1 MPISKEQ
8 AMRPAEIELI
18 DAVNGQSADITGL
31 QQASAESTA
40 AIAAESKARE
50 SADAELAKDLASQKT
65 EIAKDL
71 ANQKTEIAQDLA
83 SQKTELEGSIS
94 AEAKARQDADTGL
107 EQKITAAST
116 AAETARALAEGKQ
129 DKLTAG
135 ANIAISDANEIS
147 SSVPNPAVNET
158 DSDGNMTAWTECGQ
172 RQSSSTTGSHSHAE
186 GDNNIA
192 SGSESHAEGSYTAAS
207 GNRSHAEGHSTNA
220 TATTSHA
227 EGDNTIASGFN
238 SHAEGNNTTASG
250 NDSHAEGEHTI
261 ASGNGSHAEGEH
273 TTASDNDSH
282 AEGAYTAARG
292 SNSHAEGR
300 HNTARGFNSHAE
312 GMYCECI
319 GDNQHVQGKFNK
331 PDSSSI
337 YADIIGNGT
346 ADDNRS
352 NAETVSWDGV
362 MWLQKDVRCGGADQD
377 ASDAVSLSK
386 LGTIVASTPSMEYG
400 TSNSVSVSAG
410 SHTVV
415 DVTFGTAKTEAPV
428 VFTSLQCPTAG
439 ANIIATVQSVTNAQ
453 ASIVVVNLGTTDVS
467 DVTVD
472 WLALSGR

>member
-18 DAVNGQSADITGL
+18 DAVNGQSADISGL

-50 SADAELAKDLASQKT
+50 SADAELAKDLANQKTELAQDLASQKT
-65 EIAKDL
+65 EL
-71 ANQKTEIAQDLA
+71 AQDLA

-116 AAETARALAEGKQ
+116 AAGAAQSTADAAQSAASAASTAAEAARALAEGKQ

-147 SSVPNPAVNET
+147 SSVPNPAVNT
-158 DSDGNMTAWTECGQ
+158 IDKYGSMTAWTECSQ
-172 RQSSSTTGSHSHAE
+172 RKSDSETGPYSHAE
-186 GDNNIA
+186 GENTSA
-192 SGSESHAEGSYTAAS
+192 GGLCAHAEGEYCTAIAS
-207 GNRSHAEGHSTNA
+207 
-220 TATTSHA
+220 TSHA
-227 EGDNTIASGFN
+227 EG
-238 SHAEGNNTTASG
+238 EYCTTSG
-250 NDSHAEGEHTI
+250 NASHAEGEYCT
-261 ASGNGSHAEGEH
+261 AGARCAHAEGNG
-273 TTASDNDSH
+273 TVAD
-282 AEGAYTAARG
+282 GA
-292 SNSHAEGR
+292 
-300 HNTARGFNSHAE
+300 
-312 GMYCECI
+312 
-319 GDNQHVQGKFNK
+319 NQHVQGIYNKLDTKF
-331 PDSSSI
+331 

-346 ADDNRS
+346 AYNQRS